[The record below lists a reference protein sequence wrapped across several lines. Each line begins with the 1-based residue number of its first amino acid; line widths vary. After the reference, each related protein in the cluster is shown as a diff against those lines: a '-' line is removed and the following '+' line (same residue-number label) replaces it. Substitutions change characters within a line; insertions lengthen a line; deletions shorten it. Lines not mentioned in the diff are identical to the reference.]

1 MDSIQNNLAGT
12 VLNKLKEYPTQYSL
26 SRKPLSEEK
35 IQTVASQF
43 EGMFLSQMF
52 CHMFKGLKT
61 DGLMGGGNGEAIFRD
76 FLIQEYGKAA
86 SKAGGIGLAKSIVRQ
101 LSTMQEVKND

>member
-1 MDSIQNNLAGT
+1 MNTIQNNLAAT
-12 VLNKLKEYPTQYSL
+12 VLNKLSNYPTQAS
-26 SRKPLSEEK
+26 SSKTPLSDEK
-35 IQTVASQF
+35 IQTVSRQF

-52 CHMFKGLKT
+52 GHMFKGLKT
-61 DGLMGGGNGEAIFRD
+61 DGLMSGGNGEAIFRD

-86 SKAGGIGLAKSIVRQ
+86 SKAGGIGLAKSIARQ

>member
-1 MDSIQNNLAGT
+1 MDEWMYAWMDARMDGCVGGRIDRRTDVCIG
-12 VLNKLKEYPTQYSL
+12 
-26 SRKPLSEEK
+26 
-35 IQTVASQF
+35 
-43 EGMFLSQMF
+43 GWMD
-52 CHMFKGLKT
+52 GWT

>member
-1 MDSIQNNLAGT
+1 MNTIQNNVAGT
-12 VLNKLKEYPTQYSL
+12 VLNKLSLDPTHASL
-26 SRKPLSEEK
+26 SKKPLSDEK
-35 IQTVASQF
+35 IKTVAKQF

-52 CHMFKGLKT
+52 GHMFKGLKT
-61 DGLMGGGNGEAIFRD
+61 NGLMGGGNGEAIFRD
-76 FLIQEYGKAA
+76 LLIQEYGKAA